1 LKNTCDPDDL
11 RSIKPTASKSASR
24 SSNVQFLRVLLTLA
38 RRRSTRLEPLNQRP
52 YDTACSIR
60 KQQALFSLAGA
71 KAPQNGCP
79 LERARIPR
87 PAVQRKARYGRDFS
101 TALVCTMTLYT
112 RAQALAGVLAGTLV
126 ASVRPA
132 RADEPSTVP
141 ANASLGTLLRAR
153 TWINGTPTR
162 ESLRGQVVLVDV
174 FTFDC
179 INCKNITPNLRTL
192 ARTKRDGLTIV
203 GIHSPETPY
212 ERDHAQ
218 VVRHL
223 GLLGVTWPV
232 AVDNDFALWKAYGI
246 EYWPTQMIFDRRGK
260 LRKVVEGDSQDVA
273 VDAAVNALLRES
285 A

>member
-1 LKNTCDPDDL
+1 MT
-11 RSIKPTASKSASR
+11 II
-24 SSNVQFLRVLLTLA
+24 
-38 RRRSTRLEPLNQRP
+38 TR
-52 YDTACSIR
+52 
-60 KQQALFSLAGA
+60 G
-71 KAPQNGCP
+71 
-79 LERARIPR
+79 
-87 PAVQRKARYGRDFS
+87 
-101 TALVCTMTLYT
+101 
-112 RAQALAGVLAGTLV
+112 QALAGMVLGAFAGATV
-126 ASVRPA
+126 GAW
-132 RADEPSTVP
+132 ADEPTTVHP
-141 ANASLGTLLRAR
+141 NASLDTVLRAK

-192 ARTKRDGLTIV
+192 SRTKRDGLAIV

-212 ERDHAQ
+212 ERDHAE

-232 AVDNDFALWKAYGI
+232 AIDNDFALWKAYGI

-260 LRKVVEGDSQDVA
+260 LRKVVEGDSQDAA
-273 VDAAVNALLRES
+273 VDATIGALLRER